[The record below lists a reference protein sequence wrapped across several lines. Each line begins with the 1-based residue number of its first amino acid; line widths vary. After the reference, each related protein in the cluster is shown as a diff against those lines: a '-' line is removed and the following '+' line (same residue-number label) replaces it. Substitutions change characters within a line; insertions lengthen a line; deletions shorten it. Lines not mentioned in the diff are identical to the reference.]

1 MAEITLT
8 LRDTPA
14 GGVSIQSSFKP
25 AVGSSCT
32 PAQAQALDLHRLVVK
47 AWPAG
52 AAVPHRL
59 NIKANDPGPGDDVK
73 CVACG
78 ARALD
83 TGLECSECGHD
94 NWEAVT
100 GTPFTAPF
108 PQNEGGAA

>member
-25 AVGSSCT
+25 AVGSICT

-52 AAVPHRL
+52 IDSVGAEMARL
-59 NIKANDPGPGDDVK
+59 Y
-73 CVACG
+73 
-78 ARALD
+78 
-83 TGLECSECGHD
+83 
-94 NWEAVT
+94 
-100 GTPFTAPF
+100 
-108 PQNEGGAA
+108 QGGAA

>member
-47 AWPAG
+47 AWP
-52 AAVPHRL
+52 VT
-59 NIKANDPGPGDDVK
+59 DE
-73 CVACG
+73 
-78 ARALD
+78 AR
-83 TGLECSECGHD
+83 
-94 NWEAVT
+94 
-100 GTPFTAPF
+100 P
-108 PQNEGGAA
+108 

>member
-52 AAVPHRL
+52 IDSV
-59 NIKANDPGPGDDVK
+59 
-73 CVACG
+73 G
-78 ARALD
+78 A
-83 TGLECSECGHD
+83 
-94 NWEAVT
+94 EAR
-100 GTPFTAPF
+100 P
-108 PQNEGGAA
+108 